1 MIVIRVRVRVRVLGI
16 NFIMVVIRAFILRF
30 IGRVG
35 VIVGGVV
42 GESSPAPPQGK
53 MRTIV
58 SLSANG
64 LPSDGSSQVVV
75 SGELLIWDLTKP
87 SKMINSAAMLG
98 GCLGFGTNKDFL
110 EWCKSNDSTKASK
123 STKSTK
129 STKSSKAGKEGKDG
143 KDAPRNNNYLVGHT
157 MNALT
162 EKRPQVEAYVHQRG
176 GIDWPETAA
185 HKEYFSLAAED
196 ATRLKLGR
204 AISVLKVIKTFPAR
218 FPNSKI
224 GETFDPNSTL
234 DLEDVNRVVCLLGF
248 SNKPRKTVGIGS
260 TGNTAVV
267 IFTDGSDLTT
277 GKRHEVEEALAG
289 MSHTV
294 SSEATIYHSFADEAA
309 FRELNATTRK
319 SLAEGKVP
327 TQDKDDSFLLGKD
340 MASGN
345 AMAT

>member
-1 MIVIRVRVRVRVLGI
+1 
-16 NFIMVVIRAFILRF
+16 
-30 IGRVG
+30 
-35 VIVGGVV
+35 
-42 GESSPAPPQGK
+42 

-98 GCLGFGTNKDFL
+98 GCLAIRLKENSGYQLTGNEPDDS
-110 EWCKSNDSTKASK
+110 KSNDSTKASK